1 MVRLTGALLA
11 GGILLGAAA
20 SVAALYGRYRV
31 LPAALT
37 GPAICKLEAGGCQ
50 VLFRT
55 PRAALLGVPNAALG
69 LLFYGTTVA
78 GLALGWPR
86 IWLLPGASAA
96 LAMSAYLA
104 RTLVVQQLECRV
116 CWAGH
121 VANLAIW
128 LALLAGM
135 RRTRR

>member
-1 MVRLTGALLA
+1 MVRLTGVLLA

-20 SVAALYGRYRV
+20 SAAALYGRYRV

-55 PRAALLGVPNAALG
+55 PSAALLGVPNAALG

-86 IWLLPGASAA
+86 GWLFPGASAA
-96 LAMSAYLA
+96 LAMSGFLA
-104 RTLVVQQLECRV
+104 RTLVVQNLECRV

-121 VANLAIW
+121 AANLAVW
-128 LALLAGM
+128 LALLASLK
-135 RRTRR
+135 RSNR